1 MYLPGSYARIQ
12 FTQAKTDSTGTVV
25 VAADFSLVTAK
36 SWITTRSAPFLVDAG
51 DVVSRGATCR
61 LGETNVRNGNGELA
75 GVTTPIVAA
84 LPGVG
89 ALAVEGA
96 GVFADAGRVGSDSGT
111 RVEHLLAWVGK

>member
-1 MYLPGSYARIQ
+1 MHIGTHLPGSYARLQI
-12 FTQAKTDSTGTVV
+12 TQTKTDSTGTVV

-36 SWITTRSAPFLVDAG
+36 CWITTRPAPFLVDAG
-51 DVVSRGATCR
+51 DVISRGATRC
-61 LGETNVRNGNGELA
+61 LGETDVRNGNGELA

-96 GVFADAGRVGSDSGT
+96 GMFADAGRVSSDSRT
-111 RVEHLLAWVGK
+111 